1 MPTVSTPGRTPAAPL
16 ENPRLRGGAG
26 PWGTGGPESAV
37 ALGTHGAP
45 PYRLWVPVAALGER
59 GASKGPGWLVSS
71 GRVAGRSAKALS
83 LPARRRSPERGAS
96 WSAAAAAVAAAATA
110 AAAAASAF
118 LDRSPSPSCPAPS
131 PPRVRPPSSSARRP
145 RPPRARPSFPSP
157 RPAPLLLLSRPAT
170 QEGVPQLLST
180 SSHCAPRRPV
190 IQRPPPSPHPHSH
203 PHPLLSTS
211 RSLTRLPNSLC
222 QPPSSYSLL
231 ARPSI
236 PPPPPPSPPAGLSV
250 DFSPLSVSHTFYLKA
265 LNK

>member
-96 WSAAAAAVAAAATA
+96 WSAAATAVAAAATA

-145 RPPRARPSFPSP
+145 RPPRARPSSPSP
-157 RPAPLLLLSRPAT
+157 RPAPLPLLSRPAT
-170 QEGVPQLLST
+170 QEGVPQLL
-180 SSHCAPRRPV
+180 
-190 IQRPPPSPHPHSH
+190 
-203 PHPLLSTS
+203 
-211 RSLTRLPNSLC
+211 
-222 QPPSSYSLL
+222 
-231 ARPSI
+231 
-236 PPPPPPSPPAGLSV
+236 
-250 DFSPLSVSHTFYLKA
+250 
-265 LNK
+265 